1 MCSTALGTFIG
12 RFKNFR
18 IEEGSADQVK
28 ADLFLSNSAKET
40 PHGNLHDYVIKM
52 AREEPDMFGTSI
64 VFTQGDTYTMRED
77 GEKFYTDT
85 PENGEKLFVECKA
98 LHACDVVDEPAA
110 NDGLFSKFSQE
121 TVAGQVT
128 EFFDMHPQVW
138 DAIKDNEEMFKA
150 IMLQSDNFDEF
161 VNRYSEYRNNTEA
174 IMAEDKNKQSLE
186 EVAPAKV
193 DALESVEVEEVE
205 EVAESTE
212 SEEVAE
218 STETEETEVSEVEDE
233 EEVLEADE
241 KAVLFDVKEMQSMVD
256 AFGSDIAMATVLN
269 GGDYEDAKEMYNTE
283 LIEENKAL
291 KSKLAEKHEG
301 APAVDFDALEEKDN
315 GKPKRVRDLFVKR

>member
-1 MCSTALGTFIG
+1 
-12 RFKNFR
+12 
-18 IEEGSADQVK
+18 
-28 ADLFLSNSAKET
+28 
-40 PHGNLHDYVIKM
+40 
-52 AREEPDMFGTSI
+52 
-64 VFTQGDTYTMRED
+64 
-77 GEKFYTDT
+77 
-85 PENGEKLFVECKA
+85 
-98 LHACDVVDEPAA
+98 
-110 NDGLFSKFSQE
+110 
-121 TVAGQVT
+121 
-128 EFFDMHPQVW
+128 
-138 DAIKDNEEMFKA
+138 
-150 IMLQSDNFDEF
+150 
-161 VNRYSEYRNNTEA
+161 
-174 IMAEDKNKQSLE
+174 MAEDKNKQSLE

-301 APAVDFDALEEKDN
+301 APAVDFDALEEKEI